1 MFTDAEIDYLSD
13 QVLGRLATQRP
24 DGTLQVSPVGFAYN
38 PDEKT
43 IDVRGHRLAHSRK
56 FHNIAANG
64 KVAFVVDDLPSLEPM
79 RVRCLEIRGHAEAL
93 RNAEAAD
100 GHLDD
105 AVIRI
110 HPERIISFG
119 VEDPDR
125 PPLETTPHNRNV

>member
-1 MFTDAEIDYLSD
+1 MFTDAELEYLD
-13 QVLGRLATQRP
+13 TQGLGRLATQQP
-24 DGTLQVSPVGFAYN
+24 NGTLQVSPVGFAYN

-43 IDVRGHRLAHSRK
+43 IDVRGHHLASSRK
-56 FHNIAANG
+56 FRNIAANG
-64 KVAFVVDDLPSLEPM
+64 KVAFVVDDRPSLEPM

-93 RNAEAAD
+93 TGAADPD

-119 VEDPDR
+119 IEDPDR
-125 PPLETTPHNRNV
+125 PPLETKPNNRNV